1 MNKNM
6 WKKVYGP
13 FTALLALFAVLM
25 AMLCLAGCAGTW
37 SVVEELDPTTGDV
50 IRRTETSES
59 IAKTVVDSTKS
70 KLVLVSKQG
79 WLGGIRAV
87 PPGSSSDNPA
97 GVLELMIGKDDTLL
111 LTVPSAQV
119 ESPAVAEAVR
129 QFADL
134 VAAAR
139 ASDLSLTATGVSA
152 KSAVEK

>member
-1 MNKNM
+1 MNEI

-13 FTALLALFAVLM
+13 IALLLALFAALLT
-25 AMLCLAGCAGTW
+25 MLCLTGCAGTW
-37 SVVEELDPTTGDV
+37 SVVTELDPATGKAV
-50 IRRTETSES
+50 RRTETSES
-59 IAKTVVDSTKS
+59 IAKTVVDSTRS

-87 PPGSSSDNPA
+87 PPGSSSENPA

-139 ASDLSLTATGVSA
+139 ASDLSLTASGVSA
-152 KSAVEK
+152 KSAVEKQ

>member
-1 MNKNM
+1 M
-6 WKKVYGP
+6 KKCFMMLSAAG
-13 FTALLALFAVLM
+13 LAVL
-25 AMLCLAGCAGTW
+25 LAGCAGTW
-37 SVVEELDPTTGDV
+37 SVVEELDPATGEV
-50 IRRTETSES
+50 VRRTETSES

-87 PPGSSSDNPA
+87 PPGSSTDNPA

-139 ASDLSLTATGVSA
+139 ASDLSLTASGVSA
-152 KSAVEK
+152 KSAVEKQ